1 MSTHRGFSLIE
12 VLIAVTV
19 LALGLLG
26 LAAVFP
32 VVVGQ
37 QRDASNASAGEA
49 VVSSV
54 RSYLSS
60 HEVLNDPNRG
70 WGAVNQSIGTTG
82 RMWVPLTDAA
92 PGAGLVTTWG
102 SIAGADIVIPLSE
115 RFSPASSAV
124 RSSGPRF
131 VWDMAALAP
140 DTTLGD
146 DAGLVRAAVF
156 VRPVDTNIRDR
167 GNPGAS
173 AWNLLLSGNPP
184 PRVPIAEDMG
194 GVPTRNGDV
203 GTSGAYAQLFSFGAE
218 VYDYNAE
225 SVWSSGD
232 RADAILIT
240 SVTDSIVGRSTREAE
255 SLLSRPGQRFVDRHG
270 NVYRVTASKPIAGGV
285 LIRIDP
291 PVPSTVARSDNDET
305 DISTDDINPFLAS
318 SVPPVSDP
326 IVLEIRP

>member
-1 MSTHRGFSLIE
+1 MTIRRAFSLIE

-54 RSYLSS
+54 RAYLNG
-60 HEVLNDPNRG
+60 HEVLNTNNRG

-82 RMWVPLTDAA
+82 RMWVPLTDASDPA
-92 PGAGLVTTWG
+92 LPTTWTAASG
-102 SIAGADIVIPLSE
+102 TDIIIPLSE
-115 RFSPASSAV
+115 RLWPASSAV
-124 RSSGPRF
+124 RQSGPRF

-140 DTTLGD
+140 NENSPFFD
-146 DAGLVRAAVF
+146 DVGLVRAAVF
-156 VRPVDTNIRDR
+156 IRPVDANIRDR
-167 GNPGAS
+167 ANPDDTP
-173 AWNLLLSGNPP
+173 WNLLTGSMP
-184 PRVPIAEDMG
+184 PRVPIAEDMD
-194 GVPTRNGDV
+194 GVPTRNGDP
-203 GTSGAYAQLFSFGAE
+203 GTSGAYAELFSFDAE
-218 VYDYNAE
+218 VYDYNTE
-225 SVWSSGD
+225 GVWSSGD

-240 SVTDSIVGRSTREAE
+240 GITDNVGRSTRQAEA
-255 SLLSRPGQRFVDRHG
+255 LLSMPGQRFIDRHG

-291 PVPSTVARSDNDET
+291 PVPHTVARSDDNEN

-318 SVPPVSDP
+318 SVAPVADP